1 MGIQNKKRRNHYS
14 AINYKKKE
22 YNLDKIHIG
31 CVSNMIYK
39 TQIVFCL
46 TILTQ
51 IINAFKTGMESGLI
65 CYQCVG
71 THPGCGLYDFDWR
84 WQWGKSCPRH
94 DDRCVK
100 LIEKKG
106 ADIMVTRDCL
116 SNLEAHRV
124 DIPADKYE
132 GCRPATKEV
141 KLGQYTFNRIK
152 ELDTKRTHYDNTT
165 WCFCNFDHWCNA
177 SSKIQVS
184 LASLL
189 TVVFWTLL

>member
-1 MGIQNKKRRNHYS
+1 MP
-14 AINYKKKE
+14 YK
-22 YNLDKIHIG
+22 
-31 CVSNMIYK
+31 S
-39 TQIVFCL
+39 QIIFSLIV
-46 TILTQ
+46 ISLTQ
-51 IINAFKTGMESGLI
+51 FISAFKTGLESGLI

-84 WQWGKSCPRH
+84 WYWGKSCSRP

-100 LIEKKG
+100 LIERKG

-165 WCFCNFDHWCNA
+165 WCFCNFDHWCN
-177 SSKIQVS
+177 SGQN
-184 LASLL
+184 LQTTLL
-189 TVVFWTLL
+189 TLALTILLPWVL

>member
-1 MGIQNKKRRNHYS
+1 
-14 AINYKKKE
+14 
-22 YNLDKIHIG
+22 
-31 CVSNMIYK
+31 
-39 TQIVFCL
+39 
-46 TILTQ
+46 
-51 IINAFKTGMESGLI
+51 MESGLI

-132 GCRPATKEV
+132 GCRPATKEI

-152 ELDTKRTHYDNTT
+152 ELDTKRLVPKREKSTLQNTNYSPAKT
-165 WCFCNFDHWCNA
+165 EIVI
-177 SSKIQVS
+177 K
-184 LASLL
+184 L
-189 TVVFWTLL
+189 VF

>member
-1 MGIQNKKRRNHYS
+1 MGRRKKNQTS
-14 AINYKKKE
+14 AVVVVFKNFVKM
-22 YNLDKIHIG
+22 DK
-31 CVSNMIYK
+31 SN
-39 TQIVFCL
+39 VFIFI
-46 TILTQ
+46 TF
-51 IINAFKTGMESGLI
+51 IINWVHSFKTGMEPGLI
-65 CYQCVG
+65 CYQCVSN
-71 THPGCGLYDFDWR
+71 HPGCGLYDFDSR
-84 WQWGKSCPRH
+84 WYWGKICPRS

-165 WCFCNFDHWCNA
+165 WCFCQFDHWCNGGQKT
-177 SSKIQVS
+177 SFSI
-184 LASLL
+184 LMLFLGSLL
-189 TVVFWTLL
+189 HRLFT